1 MNSCAREVYAVASF
15 NKTTT
20 VLRTYTVRYKVSI
33 CNYRGKKREKLRKK
47 IKDPLSFEI
56 WIFRYGQPDRY
67 HDGRM
72 LVAMTSAD
80 EKRSLVSVAFAPVTE
95 LCPENDYWTQAV

>member
-1 MNSCAREVYAVASF
+1 VYAVASF

-33 CNYRGKKREKLRKK
+33 CNNRGKKRKKLRKK